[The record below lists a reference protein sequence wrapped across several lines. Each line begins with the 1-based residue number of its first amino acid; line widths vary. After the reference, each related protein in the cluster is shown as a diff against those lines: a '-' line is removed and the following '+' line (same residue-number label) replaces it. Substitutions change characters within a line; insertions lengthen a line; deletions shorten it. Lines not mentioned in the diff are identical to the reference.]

1 MAGLN
6 GTFAKVTVSG
16 SSAITVARLGSW
28 AVNDNRALIE
38 IEPFGATKTE
48 ILGGGIRKI
57 SGSFSGW
64 LDVADI
70 AGQEALK
77 ASYAANTAISGVRFY
92 VSAAKYYTTGN
103 DFFLL
108 SFASTAAQGAAVTL
122 EGTFSCSDWDLV

>member
-16 SSAITVARLGSW
+16 SSAVTVARLGSW

-48 ILGGGIRKI
+48 ILGGGIRRI
-57 SGSFSGW
+57 SGTFSGW
-64 LDVADI
+64 LDVADTE
-70 AGQEALK
+70 GQEALK
-77 ASYAANTAISGVRFY
+77 AAYAANTAVSGVRFY
-92 VSAAKYYTTGN
+92 VSATKYYTTGN

-108 SFASTAAQGAAVTL
+108 SFSSTAAQGAAVTL

>member
-16 SSAITVARLGSW
+16 SAGTIVARLGSW

-48 ILGGGIRKI
+48 ILGGGIRRI
-57 SGSFSGW
+57 SGTFSGW
-64 LDVADI
+64 LDVADTT
-70 AGQEALK
+70 GQEILK
-77 ASYAANTAISGVRFY
+77 ASYAANTALSGVQFW
-92 VSAAKYYTTGN
+92 VSASKYYTTGN
-103 DFFLL
+103 DFYLL
-108 SFASTAAQGAAVTL
+108 SFNSTAAQGAAVTL